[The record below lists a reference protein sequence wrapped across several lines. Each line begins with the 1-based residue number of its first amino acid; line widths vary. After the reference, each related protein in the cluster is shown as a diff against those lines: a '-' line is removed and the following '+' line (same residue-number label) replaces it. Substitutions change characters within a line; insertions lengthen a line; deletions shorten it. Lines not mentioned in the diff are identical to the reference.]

1 MGIYDRDY
9 YRDEDSFS
17 WQPARQWSGLNLIIV
32 ACVAVYVADI
42 LFIRLDPQHRI
53 FRVLAANS
61 SDFSNPL
68 RWFSFLTCAFS
79 HSPIDDSQRL
89 GILHILMN
97 MFVLWTF
104 GRDVESRLGRGAF
117 LILYLT
123 SAVASSVLFTGFW
136 TLIGRPTTVLGAS
149 GAVSA
154 VFVYFV
160 CWNPRTTLKLF
171 GVVDVPAWALG
182 ACLLLYDFLGSI
194 SALFGSEQRVA
205 HEAHLIGAAVGGLAF
220 YYRWPSGGFLKQ
232 ITFWWK
238 SRHLRVVRA
247 KEEKQEQVASQ
258 ADKILEKVSRSGYDS
273 LTSSEKKILEDYSR
287 NLRAKK

>member
-9 YRDEDSFS
+9 YRDEESFS
-17 WQPARQWSGLNLIIV
+17 WQPARHWSGLNLIIV

-42 LFIRLDPQHRI
+42 LFLKLEPQNRI

-61 SDFSNPL
+61 SDFANPL
-68 RWFSFLTCAFS
+68 RWYSFLTCAFS
-79 HSPIDDSQRL
+79 HSPIDDPNRF
-89 GILHILMN
+89 GILHIVMN

-104 GRDVESRLGRGAF
+104 GRDVESRLGRTAF
-117 LILYLT
+117 LTLYLI
-123 SAVASSVLFTGFW
+123 SALASAVLFTGFW

-160 CWNPRTTLKLF
+160 CWNPRVTLKLF
-171 GVVDVPAWALG
+171 GVIDVPAWALG
-182 ACLLLYDFLGSI
+182 AGILLYDFVGSL

-205 HEAHLIGAAVGGLAF
+205 HEAHLIGAAVGGLSF
-220 YYRWPSGGFLKQ
+220 YFGWPNESLFKK
-232 ITFWWK
+232 IRFWWR

-247 KEEKQEQVASQ
+247 REEQQEQLAIS
-258 ADKILEKVSRSGYDS
+258 ADQILEKVSRSGYDS
-273 LTSSEKKILEDYSR
+273 LTSKEKKILEEYSR

>member
-9 YRDEDSFS
+9 YRDDETFS
-17 WQPARQWSGLNLIIV
+17 WQPAQHWSGLNLIIV

-42 LFIRLDPQHRI
+42 LFVRLDPPYRI

-61 SDFSNPL
+61 SDFTNPL

-104 GRDVESRLGRGAF
+104 GRAVESRMGRSAF
-117 LILYLT
+117 LTLYLT
-123 SAVASSVLFTGFW
+123 SAVISSVLFTGIW

-154 VFVYFV
+154 IFVYFV
-160 CWNPRTTLKLF
+160 CWNPRMTLKLF

-182 ACLLLYDFLGSI
+182 AGLLLYDFLGSL

-220 YYRWPSGGFLKQ
+220 YWGWPTGDWLKRLS
-232 ITFWWK
+232 FWWK
-238 SRHLRVVRA
+238 SRHLRIVRA
-247 KEEKQEQVASQ
+247 NEEKQELVASE

-273 LTSSEKKILEDYSR
+273 LTAREKKILEDYSR